1 MVFWSDLAEG
11 SRGEDQSGLFIKES
25 NMQNKRVLMILIGL
39 AVIIGSSGCVKSA
52 SKTTETTPT
61 TQEENLPVQDT
72 PDDIMSQL
80 ESFATQTAVA
90 IEGPSAIIE
99 TPEPSSEEPVIEG
112 TPTIIPATEEEVVAA
127 PTETL
132 SAIPT
137 TKREVPNTYTVHRG
151 EFPYCLARRF
161 DVNPVN
167 LLSVNGLSEG
177 SFLHE
182 GMTLKIPKNSNFP
195 GKRALK
201 NHPTTYTVSA
211 GDTIYTIACEFG
223 DVDPMAIAEVNGLS
237 SPYKLT
243 AGQKITIP

>member
-1 MVFWSDLAEG
+1 MT
-11 SRGEDQSGLFIKES
+11 I
-25 NMQNKRVLMILIGL
+25 KRVLMILIVL
-39 AVIIGSSGCVKSA
+39 VIIVGSSGCVKSA
-52 SKTTETTPT
+52 SKTTDATPT
-61 TQEENLPVQDT
+61 TPKESLPVQET

-90 IEGPSAIIE
+90 MEGPSLIME
-99 TPEPSSEEPVIEG
+99 TPEPSSELPSVEE
-112 TPTIIPATEEEVVAA
+112 TPEVVPPTEAEATAA

-132 SAIPT
+132 SPIPT
-137 TKREVPNTYTVHRG
+137 TKHEVPSTYTVHRG

-161 DVNPVN
+161 DVNPVA
-167 LLSVNGLSEG
+167 LLNANGLSEG

-201 NHPTTYTVSA
+201 NHPTTYTVSS

-223 DVDPMAIAEVNGLS
+223 DVDPLSIAEVNGLT

-243 AGQKITIP
+243 AGQKLTIP

>member
-1 MVFWSDLAEG
+1 MH
-11 SRGEDQSGLFIKES
+11 I
-25 NMQNKRVLMILIGL
+25 KRVLMILFVA

-52 SKTTETTPT
+52 SKTTDATPT
-61 TQEENLPVQDT
+61 TQEESFPVPGT

-80 ESFATQTAVA
+80 ESFATQTAIA
-90 IEGPSAIIE
+90 IEGPSVAQE
-99 TPEPSSEEPVIEG
+99 TPEPSSETPLMEG
-112 TPTIIPATEEEVVAA
+112 TPSVAPTAESVVAA

-137 TKREVPNTYTVHRG
+137 TALEVPNSYTVHRG

-167 LLSVNGLSEG
+167 LLSVNGLSES

-201 NHPTTYTVSA
+201 NHPTTYTVSS
-211 GDTIYTIACEFG
+211 GDTIYSIACEFG
-223 DVDPMAIAEVNGLS
+223 DVDPLSIAEVNGLS

-243 AGQKITIP
+243 SGQKITIP